1 MTFPPCS
8 LALGMR
14 ERYAMQCAKV
24 FENLFTSNQSKGEV
38 TVGLE
43 VSLENGLLQKGLDG
57 IEARMAPVPTRI
69 LQWPEVLI
77 LQGKRPLSISK
88 CPALD
93 SYSDL

>member
-43 VSLENGLLQKGLDG
+43 VSLDNGLLQKVL
-57 IEARMAPVPTRI
+57 MASRPAW
-69 LQWPEVLI
+69 LQSPP
-77 LQGKRPLSISK
+77 GSCNRPW
-88 CPALD
+88 C
-93 SYSDL
+93 

>member
-43 VSLENGLLQKGLDG
+43 VSLDNGLLQKGLDG

-69 LQWPEVLI
+69 LQQAVVLEGI
-77 LQGKRPLSISK
+77 GR
-88 CPALD
+88 CR
-93 SYSDL
+93 